1 MERAFLMLSCPWLET
16 ILESELRVSTWLVM
30 SEINSEISLS
40 PSPINNAAVPVTKAV
55 LCEVPVIVPNLVFIE
70 IAGAIS
76 RRHNDP
82 DGAQRFANS
91 VRDLPNL
98 IVIELEDEL
107 AQAALMLA
115 AQRRLRGADAIY
127 AAVAI
132 QQTCFLI
139 SLDNEHLTRL
149 VGVVET
155 RTPTDLLTELT
166 PPQDEALPETNLE
179 Q

>member
-1 MERAFLMLSCPWLET
+1 MFT
-16 ILESELRVSTWLVM
+16 IDASVW
-30 SEINSEISLS
+30 INRFDPREGDHEISRQL
-40 PSPINNAAVPVTKAV
+40 IELLTTFN
-55 LCEVPVIVPNLVFIE
+55 VPVIVPNLVFIE

-91 VRDLPNL
+91 VRGLSNL
-98 IVIELEDEL
+98 IVIELDDEL
-107 AQAALMLA
+107 AQQALTLA
-115 AQRRLRGADAIY
+115 AQQRLRGADAIY

-155 RTPTDLLTELT
+155 RTPTALMAELT
-166 PPQDEALPETNLE
+166 PSQEPGE
-179 Q
+179 